1 MSEAKGG
8 AVPMSQPTFGFQ
20 FERLEQGWRWMAYDR
35 LGRVADQGI
44 APTKAAAAARV
55 IDTLART

>member
-1 MSEAKGG
+1 
-8 AVPMSQPTFGFQ
+8 MSQPTFGFQ